1 MKVRRE
7 PGPACLGEWSPV
19 VRAGPLIMNH
29 NASVLDMAVIDS
41 LKELGGEDDPGLL
54 TELIDLF
61 LADAPTYM
69 VMLREA
75 IESDDPAAM
84 ERAAHTLKSS
94 SANIGALQLSELCRE
109 LEAAGRGQCVSGSAV
124 IYQRTE
130 QHYRDVCSALE
141 GLRE

>member
-1 MKVRRE
+1 
-7 PGPACLGEWSPV
+7 
-19 VRAGPLIMNH
+19 MNH
-29 NASVLDMAVIDS
+29 HASILDMAVIDS

-54 TELIDLF
+54 NELIDLF

-69 VMLREA
+69 GMLQEA
-75 IESDDPAAM
+75 LQCGDPAAM

-94 SANIGALQLSELCRE
+94 SANIGAFQLSELCRE
-109 LEAAGRGQCVSGSAV
+109 LEAAGKQGCISGSTA

-130 QHYRDVCSALE
+130 QHYREVCSALE